1 KKGFDDSF
9 FLHNYMDFIVAF
21 VELLLLMFIIR
32 SIINKRNMPYEIKIL
47 KYSIV
52 GSIILGIIGT
62 LLITPQFIG
71 KFLLALILISLVARI
86 AS

>member
-1 KKGFDDSF
+1 
-9 FLHNYMDFIVAF
+9 
-21 VELLLLMFIIR
+21 
-32 SIINKRNMPYEIKIL
+32 MPYEIKIL

-71 KFLLALILISLVARI
+71 KLLLAMILISLVARI

>member
-1 KKGFDDSF
+1 
-9 FLHNYMDFIVAF
+9 
-21 VELLLLMFIIR
+21 
-32 SIINKRNMPYEIKIL
+32 MPYEIKIL